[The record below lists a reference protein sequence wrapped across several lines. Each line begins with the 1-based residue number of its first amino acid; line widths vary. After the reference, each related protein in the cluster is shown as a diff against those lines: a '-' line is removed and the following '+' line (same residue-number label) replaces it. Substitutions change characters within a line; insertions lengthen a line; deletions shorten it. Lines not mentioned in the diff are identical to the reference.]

1 MLYKPAREG
10 KGTREHRARRSRP
23 GPGPSVGARSVAR
36 WRHSLLCIPASA
48 TGLLADSDSE
58 LPAKVCMQA
67 PQHRQAGRLK
77 RRKHAPQCPSL
88 YIPSNLTGAR
98 LALAGWLADC
108 LPAHPPNPPPACL
121 SPENVRAA
129 HCPKDVSLQ
138 HDVGDR
144 GPTSR
149 RAPTSSTN
157 RPHQVL
163 DSVSVSPLSM
173 SILV

>member
-1 MLYKPAREG
+1 M
-10 KGTREHRARRSRP
+10 
-23 GPGPSVGARSVAR
+23 AR

-98 LALAGWLADC
+98 LALAGWLADW
-108 LPAHPPNPPPACL
+108 LPAHPPPACL
-121 SPENVRAA
+121 SPENVRPIAQKMF
-129 HCPKDVSLQ
+129 HC
-138 HDVGDR
+138 
-144 GPTSR
+144 
-149 RAPTSSTN
+149 STMSVTAD
-157 RPHQVL
+157 RPHDEHQHHPPTDRTRFSALSLSPPL
-163 DSVSVSPLSM
+163 DVDLSIVWDELSWLGTAGSGGTIGAGM
-173 SILV
+173 AR